1 LINVVETLSEANKLT
16 GEIINHAGAIK
27 SIMIAKLINRFIKF
41 PPLLK
46 LESLFYIKSR
56 ILKIFYRVFEF
67 VKVMIAFLIPLPS
80 ADHCR
85 RCKMQVGRLRVRLS
99 RYDAE
104 YVKNLRRVK
113 LNASDS
119 WRDRN

>member
-56 ILKIFYRVFEF
+56 ILKIFHRVFEF
-67 VKVMIAFLIPLPS
+67 VKVTIAFLIPLPS
-80 ADHCR
+80 ADLLPTLQNAGWSAGAFVCR
-85 RCKMQVGRLRVRLS
+85 GMMQS
-99 RYDAE
+99 T
-104 YVKNLRRVK
+104 
-113 LNASDS
+113 
-119 WRDRN
+119 

>member
-1 LINVVETLSEANKLT
+1 VETLSEANKLT

-27 SIMIAKLINRFIKF
+27 SEMIAKLINRFIKF

-46 LESLFYIKSR
+46 LESLFYIKPR

-67 VKVMIAFLIPLPS
+67 VKVTIAFLIPLPS
-80 ADHCR
+80 ADRCR
-85 RCKMQVGRLRVRLS
+85 GCKMQVGPPARSSVRH
-99 RYDAE
+99 DAE